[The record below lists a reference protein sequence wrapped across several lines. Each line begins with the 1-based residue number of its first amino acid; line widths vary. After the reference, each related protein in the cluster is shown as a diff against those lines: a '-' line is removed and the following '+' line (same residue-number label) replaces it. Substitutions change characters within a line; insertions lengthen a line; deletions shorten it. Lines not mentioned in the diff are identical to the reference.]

1 MNQSVVEVNGVD
13 SGDGD
18 EEALVILPVHDG
30 KGIVKDGGKWRVV
43 EKEGGVWLGRHSLMM
58 EYVDGSYLMET
69 L

>member
-30 KGIVKDGGKWRVV
+30 KGIVKDGGRWRVV
-43 EKEGGVWLGRHSLMM
+43 EMEGGVWIGRHSLMM
-58 EYVDGSYLMET
+58 ECMLMAPT
-69 L
+69 